1 MTTREASFAILGRC
15 AVLDRRILAL
25 SSRRHSEI
33 MRVLGI
39 SGSLRADS
47 YNSQLLQAAR
57 ELLPEGAELEL
68 FDGLRELPP
77 YDQDLDNDGA
87 SAPVHALRERIGA
100 ADVLL
105 IATPEYNG
113 SLPGLLKNA
122 IDWASRPRDSA
133 SLANKPVAVIGAT
146 TGAFG
151 GVWAQAD
158 TRKVLGIAGARVLEC
173 DVAVPNAP
181 ERFADGGLADLEV
194 RAQLSELMRRLA
206 ELGLADAA

>member
-1 MTTREASFAILGRC
+1 
-15 AVLDRRILAL
+15 
-25 SSRRHSEI
+25 

-47 YNSQLLQAAR
+47 YNSQLLLAAR

-77 YDQDLDNDGA
+77 YDQDLDGDDVSA
-87 SAPVHALRERIGA
+87 SVQALRERIVA

-122 IDWASRPRDSA
+122 IDWASRPREAA
-133 SLANKPVAVIGAT
+133 SLANKPVAVIGAS
-146 TGAFG
+146 TGSFG
-151 GVWAQAD
+151 SVWAQAD
-158 TRKVLGIAGARVLEC
+158 TRKVLGIAGARVIEC
-173 DVAVPNAP
+173 DVAVPHAL
-181 ERFADGGLADLEV
+181 ERFGDGGLLDLEL
-194 RAQLSELMRRLA
+194 RAQLGELMRRLA
-206 ELGLADAA
+206 EFGIAEAA

>member
-1 MTTREASFAILGRC
+1 
-15 AVLDRRILAL
+15 
-25 SSRRHSEI
+25 

-47 YNSQLLQAAR
+47 YNSQLLRSAG
-57 ELLPEGAELEL
+57 ELLPAGAELEL

-77 YDQDLDNDGA
+77 YDQDLDTDGV
-87 SAPVHALRERIGA
+87 SAPVQALRERIGA

-122 IDWASRPRDSA
+122 IDWASRPRGSA

-146 TGAFG
+146 TGSFG

-158 TRKVLGIAGARVLEC
+158 TRKVLGIAGARVLEYE
-173 DVAVPNAP
+173 VAVPRAP
-181 ERFADGGLADLEV
+181 ECFADGGLVDLEF
-194 RAQLSELMRRLA
+194 RAQLGELMRRLVQLDIA
-206 ELGLADAA
+206 EAA

>member
-1 MTTREASFAILGRC
+1 
-15 AVLDRRILAL
+15 
-25 SSRRHSEI
+25 

-47 YNSQLLQAAR
+47 YNSQLLHAAR
-57 ELLPEGAELEL
+57 ELLPAGAELEL

-77 YDQDLDNDGA
+77 YDQDLDNDGV
-87 SAPVHALRERIGA
+87 SAPVQALRERIGA

-122 IDWASRPRDSA
+122 IDWASRPRGSA

-146 TGAFG
+146 TGSFG

-158 TRKVLGIAGARVLEC
+158 TRKVLGIAGARVVEGE
-173 DVAVPNAP
+173 VAVANAP
-181 ERFADGGLADLEV
+181 ERFAGGRLVDP
-194 RAQLSELMRRLA
+194 ELYA
-206 ELGLADAA
+206 ELGKLMRHFARQIGLRIADAA

>member
-1 MTTREASFAILGRC
+1 
-15 AVLDRRILAL
+15 
-25 SSRRHSEI
+25 

-47 YNSQLLQAAR
+47 YNSQLLHAAR
-57 ELLPEGAELEL
+57 ELLPAGAELEV
-68 FDGLRELPP
+68 FDGLRALPP

-100 ADVLL
+100 ADVVL

-122 IDWASRPRDSA
+122 IDWASRPRGSA

-146 TGAFG
+146 PGVFG

-158 TRKVLGIAGARVLEC
+158 ARKVLGIAGARVIEC
-173 DVAVPNAP
+173 DLAVPRAP
-181 ERFADGGLADLEV
+181 ECFAEGGLVDAKV
-194 RAQLSELMRRLA
+194 RAQLGALMRQLA
-206 ELGLADAA
+206 EFRIADAA